1 MINPG
6 YGKPAFPGWKQL
18 GPEDG
23 AYKDHNGATLT
34 VPVAGMSLREYYIGQ
49 AMTCIRISDI
59 DASVRFCVKFADAI
73 LRELNK

>member
-6 YGKPAFPGWKQL
+6 YSKPAFPMQMPIDAQGNPA
-18 GPEDG
+18 GGSEP
-23 AYKDHNGATLT
+23 
-34 VPVAGMSLREYYIGQ
+34 GMSLREYYIGQ

-73 LRELNK
+73 LRELEK